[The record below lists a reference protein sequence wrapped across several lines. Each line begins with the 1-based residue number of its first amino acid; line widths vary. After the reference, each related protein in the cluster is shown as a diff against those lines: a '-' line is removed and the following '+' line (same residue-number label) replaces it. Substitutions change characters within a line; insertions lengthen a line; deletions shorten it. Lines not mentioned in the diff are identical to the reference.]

1 MAYLRLPLLDC
12 CTALSLCRQ
21 ATLHKNRE
29 FQLKPGQLVLDILRT
44 VVGSSCKRH
53 ILYMNIEN
61 IQQNMELL
69 SRTQPQH
76 CLKHNYLNTVATR
89 RVQTFGGNL
98 VYCLACSRLGTASIS
113 PGERIHPH
121 HTHTHPYRLQRELDL
136 TRPTGPQT
144 QDPVTRGKPCKWG
157 ETCKGSEMS
166 PT

>member
-29 FQLKPGQLVLDILRT
+29 FQLKPGQLVLDVLRT

-53 ILYMNIEN
+53 ILCMNIEN

-69 SRTQPQH
+69 SSTQPQH
-76 CLKHNYLNTVATR
+76 CWKHNYLNTVATR

-98 VYCLACSRLGTASIS
+98 VYCLAYSRLGTASIS

-121 HTHTHPYRLQRELDL
+121 HTHTHTLTGSSVNLISQDLQALKHKILSQEGN
-136 TRPTGPQT
+136 PASGVKPAKGP
-144 QDPVTRGKPCKWG
+144 R
-157 ETCKGSEMS
+157 
-166 PT
+166 